1 MALLT
6 ENFLRGRR
14 RDQLSDE
21 ELLVIEH
28 SIAEVRQ
35 LPARKT
41 ILKAG
46 DQPDCLLLYRLTD
59 I

>member
-1 MALLT
+1 MTLLT
-6 ENFLRGRR
+6 ENFLRGWR

-46 DQPDCLLLYRLTD
+46 GQPDSACF
-59 I
+59 